1 MLTVEG
7 DKTPMGKEKWSRST
21 VRSILVNEKYKAN
34 ALLQKYYTK
43 DYLSKKRIRN
53 KGEVQQYY
61 VKGSHEP
68 IISPE
73 VSEIL
78 DKTIFDTTG
87 LEKEAEG
94 LREELFLLTK
104 KIEDLSL
111 RNDKSIDNTTF
122 IYADIEKEY
131 SKKSEELR
139 QINETIEDRNYRKLK
154 AEKFTKVLMEL
165 KEPLAEFDEEIFH
178 RLV

>member
-1 MLTVEG
+1 
-7 DKTPMGKEKWSRST
+7 MGKEKWSRST

-111 RNDKSIDNTTF
+111 RNAKSIDNTTF